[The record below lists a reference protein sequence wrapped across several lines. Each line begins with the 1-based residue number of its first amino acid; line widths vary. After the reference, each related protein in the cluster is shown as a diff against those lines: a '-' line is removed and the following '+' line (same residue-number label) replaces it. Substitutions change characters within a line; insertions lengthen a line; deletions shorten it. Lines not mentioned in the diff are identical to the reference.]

1 MNKRWTLVAVIASSS
16 LFVLFAVV
24 ALLSFPI
31 GKAGGVL
38 PIRALCVTGIVTA
51 ALFLASGVFLL
62 VRLARGLTGKGKRY
76 YDNKIQGGKV

>member
-1 MNKRWTLVAVIASSS
+1 MNKRWTLVAVIASS

-24 ALLSFPI
+24 AFLSFPI

-62 VRLARGLTGKGKRY
+62 VRLARGLKRKGKRY